1 MTKNEDDEQHG
12 T

>member
-1 MTKNEDDEQHG
+1 MTKDEDDEQHG